1 MAGIVKWL
9 RPRIVVPIYMGSNP
23 ITRPIFNILQEFIM
37 TRISERIENF
47 LRAFSIYS
55 DAVAEYKKNSTNVL
69 NHMAL
74 IQSFEVCFEL
84 AWKVLKDYLNSN
96 GINVYLPKEVIKEAF
111 SAEVITDGQIWI
123 DMLNARNSTSHEY
136 NLDKVQTIISSIAG
150 VYFNELMRFSKQVRD
165 FNE

>member
-1 MAGIVKWL
+1 
-9 RPRIVVPIYMGSNP
+9 
-23 ITRPIFNILQEFIM
+23 M

-84 AWKVLKDYLNSN
+84 AWKVLKDYLNTN

-111 SAEVITDGQIWI
+111 SAEVIKDGQIWI

-136 NLDKVQTIISSIAG
+136 NLDKIQAIISNISA
-150 VYFNELMRFSKQVRD
+150 VYFDELTRFSKQVRAL
-165 FNE
+165 NE

>member
-1 MAGIVKWL
+1 
-9 RPRIVVPIYMGSNP
+9 MGSNP

-111 SAEVITDGQIWI
+111 SAEVIKDGQIWI

-136 NLDKVQTIISSIAG
+136 NLDKIQAIISSISD
-150 VYFNELMRFSKQVRD
+150 VYFDELTRFSKQVRAL
-165 FNE
+165 NE

>member
-1 MAGIVKWL
+1 MAGIVKWS
-9 RPRIVVPIYMGSNP
+9 RPRIVVPICMGSNP

-55 DAVAEYKKNSTNVL
+55 DAVAEYKKNCTNVL

-84 AWKVLKDYLNSN
+84 AWKVLKDYLNTN

-111 SAEVITDGQIWI
+111 SAEVIKDGQIWI

-136 NLDKVQTIISSIAG
+136 NLDKIQAIISNISA
-150 VYFNELMRFSKQVRD
+150 VYFDELTRFSKQVRAL
-165 FNE
+165 NE

>member
-1 MAGIVKWL
+1 MQY
-9 RPRIVVPIYMGSNP
+9 IYFGFGNST
-23 ITRPIFNILQEFIM
+23 ITRPIFNILQEFII

-111 SAEVITDGQIWI
+111 SAEVIKDGQIWI
-123 DMLNARNSTSHEY
+123 DMLNARNSTSYEY
-136 NLDKVQTIISSIAG
+136 NLDKIQAIISNISA
-150 VYFNELMRFSKQVRD
+150 VYFDELTRFSKQVRAL
-165 FNE
+165 NE

>member
-1 MAGIVKWL
+1 
-9 RPRIVVPIYMGSNP
+9 
-23 ITRPIFNILQEFIM
+23 M

-111 SAEVITDGQIWI
+111 SAEVIKDGQIWI

-136 NLDKVQTIISSIAG
+136 NLDKIQAIISSISD
-150 VYFNELMRFSKQVRD
+150 VYFDELTRFSKQVRAL
-165 FNE
+165 NE

>member
-1 MAGIVKWL
+1 
-9 RPRIVVPIYMGSNP
+9 MGSNP

-111 SAEVITDGQIWI
+111 SAEVIKDGQIWI

-136 NLDKVQTIISSIAG
+136 NLDKIQAIISSISD
-150 VYFNELMRFSKQVRD
+150 VYFDELTRFSKQVRVL
-165 FNE
+165 NE

>member
-1 MAGIVKWL
+1 
-9 RPRIVVPIYMGSNP
+9 
-23 ITRPIFNILQEFIM
+23 M

>member
-1 MAGIVKWL
+1 
-9 RPRIVVPIYMGSNP
+9 
-23 ITRPIFNILQEFIM
+23 M

-111 SAEVITDGQIWI
+111 SAEVIKDGQIWI

-136 NLDKVQTIISSIAG
+136 NLDKIQAIISNISA
-150 VYFNELMRFSKQVRD
+150 VFFDELTRFSKQVRAL
-165 FNE
+165 NE

>member
-1 MAGIVKWL
+1 
-9 RPRIVVPIYMGSNP
+9 
-23 ITRPIFNILQEFIM
+23 M

-111 SAEVITDGQIWI
+111 SAEVIKDGQIWI
-123 DMLNARNSTSHEY
+123 DMLNTRNSTSYEY
-136 NLDKVQTIISSIAG
+136 NLDKIQAIISNISA
-150 VYFNELMRFSKQVRD
+150 VYFDELTRFSKQVRAL
-165 FNE
+165 NE

>member
-1 MAGIVKWL
+1 
-9 RPRIVVPIYMGSNP
+9 MGSNP

-111 SAEVITDGQIWI
+111 SAEVIKDGQIWI
-123 DMLNARNSTSHEY
+123 DMLNARNSTSYEY
-136 NLDKVQTIISSIAG
+136 NLDKIQAIISNISA
-150 VYFNELMRFSKQVRD
+150 VYFDELTRFSKQVRAL
-165 FNE
+165 NE